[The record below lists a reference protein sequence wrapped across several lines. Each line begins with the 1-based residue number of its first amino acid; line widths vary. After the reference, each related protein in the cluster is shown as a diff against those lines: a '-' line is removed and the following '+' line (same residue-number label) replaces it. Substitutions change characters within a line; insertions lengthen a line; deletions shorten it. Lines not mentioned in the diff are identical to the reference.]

1 MRAKEGFLKRQVGDR
16 AVVVP
21 VGEAAKAFHGMI
33 NLNETGGEL
42 WDLLKE
48 ETDEGK
54 MLQSMME
61 MYEIEYEQAKKSLDT
76 FLAKLKEAG
85 VLEE

>member
-1 MRAKEGFLKRQVGDR
+1 MRAKKGFLKRQVGDR
-16 AVVVP
+16 SVVVP

-33 NLNETGGEL
+33 NLL
-42 WDLLKE
+42 
-48 ETDEGK
+48 
-54 MLQSMME
+54 E

-76 FLAKLKEAG
+76 FLAKLREAG

>member
-42 WDLLKE
+42 
-48 ETDEGK
+48 
-54 MLQSMME
+54 
-61 MYEIEYEQAKKSLDT
+61 
-76 FLAKLKEAG
+76 
-85 VLEE
+85 

>member
-1 MRAKEGFLKRQVGDR
+1 M
-16 AVVVP
+16 
-21 VGEAAKAFHGMI
+21 
-33 NLNETGGEL
+33 
-42 WDLLKE
+42 KE

-61 MYEIEYEQAKKSLDT
+61 MYEIEYEQAKKSLDA
-76 FLAKLKEAG
+76 FLAKLREAG

>member
-1 MRAKEGFLKRQVGDR
+1 MRAKKGFLKRQVGDR

-33 NLNETGGEL
+33 NL
-42 WDLLKE
+42 
-48 ETDEGK
+48 
-54 MLQSMME
+54 ME

-76 FLAKLKEAG
+76 FWLN
-85 VLEE
+85 

>member
-1 MRAKEGFLKRQVGDR
+1 MRVKEGFLKRQVGDR

-21 VGEAAKAFHGMI
+21 VGEAEKAVHGMI
-33 NLNETGGEL
+33 NL
-42 WDLLKE
+42 
-48 ETDEGK
+48 
-54 MLQSMME
+54 ME

-76 FLAKLKEAG
+76 FLAKLREAG

>member
-1 MRAKEGFLKRQVGDR
+1 MRAKKGFLKRQVGDR

-33 NLNETGGEL
+33 NL
-42 WDLLKE
+42 
-48 ETDEGK
+48 
-54 MLQSMME
+54 ME

-76 FLAKLKEAG
+76 FLAKLREAG
-85 VLEE
+85 SFGRIKMERKKYPLFNGYIVIVGVR

>member
-1 MRAKEGFLKRQVGDR
+1 MRAKKGFLKRQVGDR

-33 NLNETGGEL
+33 NL
-42 WDLLKE
+42 
-48 ETDEGK
+48 
-54 MLQSMME
+54 ME

-76 FLAKLKEAG
+76 FLAKLRRSGSFGRIKNGKEKNI
-85 VLEE
+85 LSSMDI

>member
-1 MRAKEGFLKRQVGDR
+1 MRAKKGFLKRQVGDR

-33 NLNETGGEL
+33 NL
-42 WDLLKE
+42 
-48 ETDEGK
+48 
-54 MLQSMME
+54 ME
-61 MYEIEYEQAKKSLDT
+61 MYEIESEQAKKSLDT
-76 FLAKLKEAG
+76 FLAKLREAG

>member
-1 MRAKEGFLKRQVGDR
+1 MRAKKGFLKRQVGDR

-33 NLNETGGEL
+33 NL
-42 WDLLKE
+42 
-48 ETDEGK
+48 
-54 MLQSMME
+54 ME
-61 MYEIEYEQAKKSLDT
+61 MYEFEYEQAKKSLDT
-76 FLAKLKEAG
+76 FLAKLREAG

>member
-1 MRAKEGFLKRQVGDR
+1 MRVKEGFLKRQVGDR

-33 NLNETGGEL
+33 N
-42 WDLLKE
+42 
-48 ETDEGK
+48 
-54 MLQSMME
+54 SME

-76 FLAKLKEAG
+76 FLAKLREAG

>member
-1 MRAKEGFLKRQVGDR
+1 MRAKKGFLKRQVGDR

-33 NLNETGGEL
+33 NF
-42 WDLLKE
+42 
-48 ETDEGK
+48 
-54 MLQSMME
+54 ME

-76 FLAKLKEAG
+76 FLAKLREAG